1 MIRHQKSGIVFRT
14 LELQLC
20 CLISLA
26 WTNQAVGAEA
36 LAAYPGYTGTYDG
49 FTLVLDERFDKLDS
63 TIWKKGDGAVG
74 GESMCRFTRQG
85 VRIRDGILEL
95 VIDQRHIKS
104 SYSTDHKQVKGQYEY
119 YCGELRRQPRAISR
133 RCSPI
138 ATKGPRASANGK
150 KSTSNS
156 KAAAPTNF
164 RPT

>member
-1 MIRHQKSGIVFRT
+1 MIRLQKSGIVFRT

-85 VRIRDGILEL
+85 VH
-95 VIDQRHIKS
+95 V
-104 SYSTDHKQVKGQYEY
+104 
-119 YCGELRRQPRAISR
+119 RRYTLPVV
-133 RCSPI
+133 P
-138 ATKGPRASANGK
+138 
-150 KSTSNS
+150 
-156 KAAAPTNF
+156 
-164 RPT
+164 